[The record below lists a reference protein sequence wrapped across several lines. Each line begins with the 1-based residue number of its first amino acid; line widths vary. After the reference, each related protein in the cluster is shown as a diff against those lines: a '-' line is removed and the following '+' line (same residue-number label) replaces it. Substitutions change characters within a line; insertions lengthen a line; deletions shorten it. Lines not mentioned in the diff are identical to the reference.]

1 MTTIPIRA
9 IRKTYRGG
17 APAKAQRVADEN
29 RIIDRIEHRANE
41 ILANCRDEVQM
52 LLFQEIANDL
62 MVDVNMVRD
71 ALPGGHNGLTVR
83 VSPAARALLD
93 RFKS

>member
-1 MTTIPIRA
+1 MTIVPIHA
-9 IRKTYRGG
+9 TRKTYRGG
-17 APAKAQRVADEN
+17 AQAKAQRVADEN

-41 ILANCRDEVQM
+41 ILANCPDEVQT

-62 MVDVNMVRD
+62 AVDVNLVRD
-71 ALPGGHNGLTVR
+71 SLPGGHNGVTVR
-83 VSPAARALLD
+83 VSPAARELLE